1 MNETLFGLI
10 RSRLDGVE
18 GLNHTLHYPPSFS
31 CEASLPLA
39 FSCTSLKSCD
49 IARDVYKRAF
59 SWGVTMS
66 TSFYSFLFDDMEC
79 RVDPLPLTTL
89 VYLS

>member
-1 MNETLFGLI
+1 M
-10 RSRLDGVE
+10 
-18 GLNHTLHYPPSFS
+18 
-31 CEASLPLA
+31 ASLSLVICCQFWTIIKTQRFTCLTGRARGRRPVLLA